1 MLIKGYSLQ
10 EETVFEIGKFTIL
23 WNWFE
28 CSWCHNNCNPR
39 KIKQIATRIHI
50 DEEKQAH
57 LAEVLNERRNWFG
70 QLEAEYVRDSLHPDN
85 ARASKEEDM
94 DVMRQFITQS
104 EGELSESPR
113 LSFSSVSQC
122 FFPLISVPAGKGNR
136 CLSPK
141 KKSALSCKKRRTG
154 GLYIRK
160 KCESPPV
167 FSSIKNF

>member
-70 QLEAEYVRDSLHPDN
+70 QLEEEYVRDSLHPDN

-104 EGELSESPR
+104 EGELTRGCLLVLHRIRNNLMHGMKLLEGLDGQIELFRAATAVLES
-113 LSFSSVSQC
+113 
-122 FFPLISVPAGKGNR
+122 IAG
-136 CLSPK
+136 
-141 KKSALSCKKRRTG
+141 
-154 GLYIRK
+154 
-160 KCESPPV
+160 
-167 FSSIKNF
+167 